1 MFEGLRKAAA
11 DPGMAYA
18 AIVAV
23 LALIEYYVFGI
34 LVGKM
39 RGECG
44 VKAPATTGDPKFER
58 YYRVQQNT
66 LEQLIVFLP
75 ALFIFAAYVDGTW
88 AAVVGLV
95 FIAGR
100 AWYAWGYYEEAK
112 KRSPGFAMTFLAE
125 MVLLVGGLIGAIRAA
140 L

>member
-11 DPGMAYA
+11 DPGMAYT
-18 AIVAV
+18 AIVAA
-23 LALIEYYVFGI
+23 LALLEYYVFGI

-39 RGECG
+39 RGECK

-66 LEQLIVFLP
+66 LEQLVVFLP
-75 ALFIFAAYVDGTW
+75 ALYLFATFVDGTW

-95 FIAGR
+95 FIGGR
-100 AWYAWGYYEEAK
+100 ALYAWGYYQEAG
-112 KRSPGFAMTFLAE
+112 KRTPGFLVTFLAL
-125 MVLLVGGLIGAIRAA
+125 MVLLIGGLIGAIRAA